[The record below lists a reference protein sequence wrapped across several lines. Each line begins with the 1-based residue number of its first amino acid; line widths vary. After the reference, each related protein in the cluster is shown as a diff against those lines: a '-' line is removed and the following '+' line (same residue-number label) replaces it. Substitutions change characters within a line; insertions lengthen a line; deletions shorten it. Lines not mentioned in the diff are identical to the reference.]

1 MEPTVAERPVVKHSE
16 YLKAARV
23 VQSAARSVIHSNS
36 SSTQPEV
43 ITDSGE
49 RVPFDFLV
57 ITTGST
63 YTGPS
68 TEAERIKFY
77 EDEKKNPFSSSEVD
91 QWVLSLLARL

>member
-77 EDEKKNPFSSSEVD
+77 EDGE
-91 QWVLSLLARL
+91 